1 MNRNQKKATR
11 CWRATL
17 TSSWHIWNS
26 VFGSGRRRGCTR
38 WSLGVS
44 GSLRTWSMRR
54 RGLRDWVGGCVGG
67 WVGESVSVL
76 CASAAE
82 CERLPAT
89 LALSASWLR
98 RERRWPVATVFWISC
113 CCRRW
118 LSEMR
123 AWRSWAARCWIGV
136 VGSVWSKF
144 SVHSESSILIS
155 SSLTLRGI
163 GCRSRGGY
171 TRRKGKKPCYQA

>member
-1 MNRNQKKATR
+1 VLASNSHLELAHLEQCIRFWSSTR
-11 CWRATL
+11 VHT
-17 TSSWHIWNS
+17 
-26 VFGSGRRRGCTR
+26 VEFRGFWQLAHLVDASTR
-38 WSLGVS
+38 TARLG
-44 GSLRTWSMRR
+44 G
-54 RGLRDWVGGCVGG
+54 WVRG